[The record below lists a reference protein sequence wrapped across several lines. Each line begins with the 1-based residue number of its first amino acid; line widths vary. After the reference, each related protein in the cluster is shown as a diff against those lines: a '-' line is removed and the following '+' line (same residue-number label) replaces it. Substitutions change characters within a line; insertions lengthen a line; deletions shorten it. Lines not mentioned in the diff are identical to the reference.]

1 MNCLKCGR
9 EIEDNQVFCPKCLKF
24 MESSPVRHDVVVKL
38 PDRQAA
44 PPKRPAPHRKA
55 RTPEEQIAQLKRKNR
70 WLTAA
75 VALLLAGS
83 MFLAYLSID
92 FFRQLDVQRFL
103 GKNYSTV
110 ETTD

>member
-55 RTPEEQIAQLKRKNR
+55 RTPEEQIAQLKSYLHQLVDQLNY
-70 WLTAA
+70 
-75 VALLLAGS
+75 LLS
-83 MFLAYLSID
+83 
-92 FFRQLDVQRFL
+92 
-103 GKNYSTV
+103 
-110 ETTD
+110 ETNSKKEGT